1 MYYSSTNECIR
12 KVFKIL
18 LIKKHKSARERERR
32 EREMERIRREDKE
45 RRLMKRGKEKREREG
60 GGWEKRVDYI
70 LQENGF
76 VYSVKF
82 QYCMKYIFV
91 RSKKNLK
98 HVYSVRT

>member
-45 RRLMKRGKEKREREG
+45 RRLMKRGKEKRERG
-60 GGWEKRVDYI
+60 GVGE
-70 LQENGF
+70 E
-76 VYSVKF
+76 S
-82 QYCMKYIFV
+82 
-91 RSKKNLK
+91 
-98 HVYSVRT
+98 